1 MDNSV
6 ITFWQNVEENVVRIV
21 FNYDSWEEVMG
32 VDINLDLDLDSLS
45 LQVENE
51 TKTIVLD
58 LIAKESMD
66 GYRKME
72 TIGCDLSII
81 RHAKEIVDKYVV
93 NNPENCKVRKL
104 KMLIEDLIA

>member
-1 MDNSV
+1 MGNWV

-32 VDINLDLDLDSLS
+32 VDINLDLDSLS
-45 LQVENE
+45 LQAENE

-58 LIAKESMD
+58 LIAKESRD

>member
-21 FNYDSWEEVMG
+21 FNYGSWEEVIG
-32 VDINLDLDLDSLS
+32 VDINLDLDSLS
-45 LQVENE
+45 LQVESE
-51 TKTIVLD
+51 TRTIVSD
-58 LIAKESMD
+58 LIVKESMD
-66 GYRKME
+66 KHRKME

>member
-1 MDNSV
+1 MGNWV

-32 VDINLDLDLDSLS
+32 VDINLDLDSLS
-45 LQVENE
+45 LQAENE

-81 RHAKEIVDKYVV
+81 RHA
-93 NNPENCKVRKL
+93 
-104 KMLIEDLIA
+104 EDLIA

>member
-1 MDNSV
+1 MGNWV

-32 VDINLDLDLDSLS
+32 VDINLDLDSLS
-45 LQVENE
+45 LQAENE